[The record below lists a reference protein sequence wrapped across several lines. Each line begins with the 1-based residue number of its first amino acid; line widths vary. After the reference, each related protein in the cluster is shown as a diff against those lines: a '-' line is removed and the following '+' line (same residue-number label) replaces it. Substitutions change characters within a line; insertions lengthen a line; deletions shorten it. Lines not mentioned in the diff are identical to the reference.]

1 MCPELRKVVSELEKR
16 QYSVVSLPLKVCNF
30 WGVSIE
36 KKQEISTK
44 ITYFIG
50 ESKQAFC
57 WLTLRHARS
66 K

>member
-30 WGVSIE
+30 WGVTIE

-50 ESKQAFC
+50 
-57 WLTLRHARS
+57 
-66 K
+66 